1 MNKII
6 RAIIIIFII
15 IIMLVLSVIVIG
27 RMFFYNQKYT
37 LNFEKVAEFDKGQN
51 DNDLYWFTLRDKEY
65 HGFYGVE
72 MLENLS
78 FNADDVDDIDFDYNN
93 YTYIITIDHELKKIS
108 YSYSD
113 MKNRKFLFIP
123 KQFVGNVVLDSKE
136 TNKLYIYR
144 IKKMDIDCD
153 YHNPD
158 YGVSF
163 VD

>member
-1 MNKII
+1 MNKTVRNITLILLVII
-6 RAIIIIFII
+6 LLVLSIIII
-15 IIMLVLSVIVIG
+15 G
-27 RMFFYNQKYT
+27 RIFYYKEYV
-37 LNFEKVAEFDKGQN
+37 LNFETVAEIDKGQD
-51 DNDLYWFTLRDKEY
+51 DNDLYWFTLRDEEY

-78 FNADDVDDIDFDYNN
+78 FNTDDISNIDFDYNN
-93 YTYIITIDHELKKIS
+93 YTYVITVGHELKNIS

-113 MKNRKFLFIP
+113 MKNRKFLVIP
-123 KQFVGNVVLDSKE
+123 KQFVGNVVLDSKG
-136 TNKLYIYR
+136 TDKLYIYK

>member
-1 MNKII
+1 MVITKK
-6 RAIIIIFII
+6 RKALIIFV
-15 IIMLVLSVIVIG
+15 IMLIFVAVTVILYKSYFSIS
-27 RMFFYNQKYT
+27 
-37 LNFEKVAEFDKGQN
+37 FEKIYECNADIPEE
-51 DNDLYWFTLRDKEY
+51 NDLYWFTQRDASY
-65 HGFYGVE
+65 DGFFGTNNDWIY
-72 MLENLS
+72 NL
-78 FNADDVDDIDFDYNN
+78 VDKSVDIESMHFDYNN
-93 YTYIITIDHELKKIS
+93 YTYVITIDHELKKIS